1 MPIDLRHPFR
11 GTAAVAAGLVTP
23 KTLRGPRFRRL
34 FTGIYIRADAEV
46 TFEVRSRAAHLL
58 LDGRGVLGGFS
69 AAELLGM
76 GRCGWVVLR
85 FRAAVVLGRPR
96 WLAVEVRATLRR
108 AAQERGRQVG

>member
-1 MPIDLRHPFR
+1 LIDPRAADSPARGRCRGSRNDHRGGWNRITAAAVSAGHVDRSAPPFR

-46 TFEVRSRAAHLL
+46 TCEVRSRAAHLL

-69 AAELLGM
+69 AAS
-76 GRCGWVVLR
+76 
-85 FRAAVVLGRPR
+85 
-96 WLAVEVRATLRR
+96 
-108 AAQERGRQVG
+108 